1 MARLKAK
8 LRYAL
13 AAALHLA
20 TRYDGGANTKLKAI
34 AAETGIP
41 DNYLVH
47 ILIQLKQAALVSSRR
62 GSKGGYRLSRPPER
76 ITLAQ
81 VLDAVQPIRP
91 EQGAGDTEYDRLVDD
106 LWARAER
113 ERLHYLASTTL
124 ADALA
129 TSPG

>member
-1 MARLKAK
+1 MTRPKAK

-20 TRYDGGANTKLKAI
+20 ACHDEGANVKLKAI
-34 AAETGIP
+34 AAETGVP

-62 GSKGGYRLSRPPER
+62 GSKGGYRLTRPPER

-81 VLDAVQPIRP
+81 VLDAVQPMRP
-91 EQGAGDTEYDRLVDD
+91 DEGPGETGYDRLVDH
-106 LWARAER
+106 LWKQAEAR
-113 ERLHYLASTTL
+113 RLHYLATTTL
-124 ADALA
+124 AHALA
-129 TSPG
+129 RA